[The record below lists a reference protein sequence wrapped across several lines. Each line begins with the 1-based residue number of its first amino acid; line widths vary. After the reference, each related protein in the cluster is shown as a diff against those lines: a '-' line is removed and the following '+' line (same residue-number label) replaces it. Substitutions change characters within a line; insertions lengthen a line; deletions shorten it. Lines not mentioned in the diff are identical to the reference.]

1 MAVSLYAARKLGKAT
16 RPGASKAR
24 ARKEQAQRMFALGVL
39 QNISATAIRWADD
52 IEAATRRW
60 ADAETKKETK

>member
-24 ARKEQAQRMFALGVL
+24 ARKEQQQRELALGVL
-39 QNISATAIRWADD
+39 QNISAAAISWADG

-60 ADAETKKETK
+60 ADAVNKKETK